1 MRASPCLRP
10 QACVALQVRGVLLL
24 ALGKL
29 STQSGR
35 ALTPDASSL
44 LAAATSSGSVE
55 LQQRALEVQA
65 LLR

>member
-1 MRASPCLRP
+1 MRA
-10 QACVALQVRGVLLL
+10 QVRGVLLL

-29 STQSGR
+29 SAQSGR
-35 ALTPDASSL
+35 QLTPDAQVL
-44 LAAATSSGSVE
+44 LTAATASSSVE